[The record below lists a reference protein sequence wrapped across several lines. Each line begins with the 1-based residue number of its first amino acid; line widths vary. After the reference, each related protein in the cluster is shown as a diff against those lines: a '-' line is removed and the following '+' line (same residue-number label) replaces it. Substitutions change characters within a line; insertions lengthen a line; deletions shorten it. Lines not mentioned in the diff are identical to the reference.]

1 MFPIC
6 SYAFCSTHSFTTQIL
21 LCSASAFSCRPDTA
35 RALRWRKEL
44 PCCPILGR
52 PPLWSWLRD
61 VSLALGMNLAPDLP
75 EPRAVGDRDRL
86 SCFVIRKLNIQP
98 PLLSALAA
106 AQCWSQLCR
115 CQDSLRS
122 PPLPSPPLCQHPL
135 SLQSPPPPGG
145 HCKCSTRLSLSE
157 PGEATLLTPGSC
169 AEI

>member
-35 RALRWRKEL
+35 RALRRRKEL

-98 PLLSALAA
+98 PLVVCSGCCPVLVPVVPLPG
-106 AQCWSQLCR
+106 Q
-115 CQDSLRS
+115 
-122 PPLPSPPLCQHPL
+122 PPLPSPPLPS
-135 SLQSPPPPGG
+135 SLPASAQP
-145 HCKCSTRLSLSE
+145 SE
-157 PGEATLLTPGSC
+157 PTSSRRPL
-169 AEI
+169 